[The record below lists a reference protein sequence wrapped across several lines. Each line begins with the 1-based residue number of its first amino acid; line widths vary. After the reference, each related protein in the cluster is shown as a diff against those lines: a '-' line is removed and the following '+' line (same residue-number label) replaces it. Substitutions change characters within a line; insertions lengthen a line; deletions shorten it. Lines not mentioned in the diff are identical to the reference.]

1 MSISDAAIG
10 QKAGGLDDDKKELTE
25 PDRTA
30 TRA

>member
-1 MSISDAAIG
+1 MKSFRQG
-10 QKAGGLDDDKKELTE
+10 KRELTE